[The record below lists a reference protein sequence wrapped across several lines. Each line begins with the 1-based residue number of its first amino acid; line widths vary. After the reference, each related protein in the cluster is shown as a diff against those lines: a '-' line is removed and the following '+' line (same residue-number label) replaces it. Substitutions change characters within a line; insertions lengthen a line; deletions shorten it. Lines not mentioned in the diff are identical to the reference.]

1 MTKIQVKA
9 QTGGEAG
16 EIDLSDE
23 LFNAPVNE
31 QVVRV
36 CYNQYRANQ
45 RAGTHSAKTRGHVSG
60 GGKKP
65 WRQKGTGRARAGSS
79 RSPLWR
85 GGAVIFGPL
94 PRDYSYRVNKKVK
107 RSAILSLLSA
117 RRQEGALIVVD
128 DLAFESP
135 KTKQFVQV
143 LQSVGAGD
151 ARRVLVVGDSTNEN
165 LRLSARNLPNVAVI
179 NANNL
184 NVFELLT
191 ADRLVLTRA
200 AVEAIHRIHGAGGG
214 EATEEEDGEE

>member
-165 LRLSARNLPNVAVI
+165 LRLSAPQSAQRRRHQRQQPQRLR
-179 NANNL
+179 
-184 NVFELLT
+184 T
-191 ADRLVLTRA
+191 ADR
-200 AVEAIHRIHGAGGG
+200 GSAGPYARRCGG
-214 EATEEEDGEE
+214 HPPHSRRRRRRSN